1 MGAASSPGI
10 VYCSECGRP
19 TTVEELARF
28 GDTLVCSACK
38 NNYVQKLREGAAPA
52 VVARYAGFWLRVVAY
67 LIDGVI
73 LGVVGGI
80 LQVTLIGSLLVI
92 PQPTAGGIPNF
103 GPALGM
109 IGLASLINLTIAACY
124 EGFFVAKLSATPGK
138 LAVGLRVLRPDGSRL
153 DLGRAI
159 GRYFAKVLS
168 AMILC
173 IGFIMVA
180 FDSEKRGLHDMICD
194 TRVIKART

>member
-1 MGAASSPGI
+1 MGAASSPGT

-28 GDTLVCSACK
+28 GNTLVCSACK
-38 NNYVQKLREGAAPA
+38 NNYVQKLREGAAPVA
-52 VVARYAGFWLRVVAY
+52 VAHYAGFWLRVVAY
-67 LIDGVI
+67 LIDGII
-73 LGVVGGI
+73 LGVVGAL
-80 LQVTLIGSLLVI
+80 LQVTLLGSLITI
-92 PQPTAGGIPNF
+92 PQPNIGNAPNF

-109 IGLASLINLTIAACY
+109 LGLASLINILIAACY
-124 EGFFVAKLSATPGK
+124 EGFFVAKLAATPGK
-138 LAVGLRVLRPDGSRL
+138 LAIGVRVLRPDGSRL

-168 AMILC
+168 ALILC

-180 FDSEKRGLHDMICD
+180 FDSQKRGLHDMICD
-194 TRVIKART
+194 TRVVKARS